1 MESEYRYLTR
11 VTPKEKA
18 TAGRPAADHRGRGRG
33 LSCMVEHAWVRI
45 AELKQEAAFE
55 SWEAANPRL
64 AQLRR
69 VLRWLRIRW
78 LNRLKDARESER
90 GKQIEQRLR
99 TLWAAAQTRALR
111 GYLTATRWG
120 GCRPNR
126 KRALSLSTRA
136 LIEELERRGIDR
148 EDCVERRDLLDA
160 LCGEAGRD
168 EAASDSEDELLV
180 QSPVDK
186 MV

>member
-1 MESEYRYLTR
+1 MGTDRRAQAGGRLRELGGGKP
-11 VTPKEKA
+11 TPRSTAARAAVAAHPLAQPTKRRSGVGAREADRAA
-18 TAGRPAADHRGRGRG
+18 TA
-33 LSCMVEHAWVRI
+33 HALGGG
-45 AELKQEAAFE
+45 ASAGA
-55 SWEAANPRL
+55 SW
-64 AQLRR
+64 
-69 VLRWLRIRW
+69 
-78 LNRLKDARESER
+78 
-90 GKQIEQRLR
+90 
-99 TLWAAAQTRALR
+99 
-111 GYLTATRWG
+111 YLTATRWG